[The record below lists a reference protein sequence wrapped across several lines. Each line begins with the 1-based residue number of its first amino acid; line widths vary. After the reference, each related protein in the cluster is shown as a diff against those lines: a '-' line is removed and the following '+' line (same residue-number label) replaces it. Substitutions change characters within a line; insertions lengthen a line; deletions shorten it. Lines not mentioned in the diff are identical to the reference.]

1 MEAES
6 AESLDSLPVL
16 ENGRRPCAII
26 DDEERPDAEEDV
38 VTEEPGVR
46 HVEGVAEP
54 NIEVSFF
61 LIQRLATISQQM

>member
-6 AESLDSLPVL
+6 VDDLDSLQVL
-16 ENGRRPCAII
+16 EYGRRPCAPI
-26 DDEERPDAEEDV
+26 DEEEVPDTEEEV

-54 NIEVSFF
+54 NMEVSLF
-61 LIQRLATISQQM
+61 

>member
-6 AESLDSLPVL
+6 VDDLESLQVL
-16 ENGRRPCAII
+16 EYGRRPCAPI
-26 DDEERPDAEEDV
+26 DEEEVPDTEEDV

-46 HVEGVAEP
+46 HVEESGRLEGVAEP

-61 LIQRLATISQQM
+61 